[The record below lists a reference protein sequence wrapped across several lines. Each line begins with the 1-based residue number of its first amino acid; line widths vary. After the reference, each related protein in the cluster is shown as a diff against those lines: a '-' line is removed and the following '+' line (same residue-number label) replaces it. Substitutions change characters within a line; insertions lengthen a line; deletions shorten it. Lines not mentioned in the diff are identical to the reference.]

1 MTVPKQPPIISTP
14 FTRHDPARRGP
25 AGVIGSLLLHAVG
38 LVVLVRIAVQP
49 GVWDLFLPHASEP
62 VRVEHIGMV
71 ALPRSTTTPR
81 EPPKSGG
88 NDRVETAEPA
98 KAPPPIVAPATVP
111 TSIPVPSKAA
121 AVPQDEGGSGPLVG
135 GGGPTKG
142 VRPSYGDPRVWIPPG
157 LSVRGPKTNTERLDS
172 VVAADFQRLE
182 DSLTASTPAG
192 RKAGDWTV
200 TRDGKKYGID
210 QQYIH
215 FGKFSLPTA
224 ILALL
229 PINVQGN
236 PAALERARRLL
247 QIRGEIQEQAARM
260 QRDDDFRAAVQELR
274 QRKERER
281 AEKKAAAVQPVAPA
295 PVKP

>member
-1 MTVPKQPPIISTP
+1 MKVPKQPPIISTP
-14 FTRHDPARRGP
+14 FMRRDPARRGP

-38 LVVLVRIAVQP
+38 LVVLVRIAVEP
-49 GVWDLFLPHASEP
+49 SVWNLFLPLSHVP

-71 ALPRSTTTPR
+71 ALPRTTTPPHER
-81 EPPKSGG
+81 PKSGG
-88 NDRVETAEPA
+88 NDRVETTEPS

-111 TSIPVPSKAA
+111 TSIPAPAKAA
-121 AVPQDEGGSGPLVG
+121 SVPTDAGGSGPLVG

-142 VRPSYGDPRVWIPPG
+142 VRPSYDDPRVWIPPG
-157 LSVRGPKTNTERLDS
+157 ATVRGPKTNTERLDS
-172 VVAADFQRLE
+172 VVAAGLQQLE
-182 DSLTASTPAG
+182 DSLAAATPGG
-192 RKAGDWTV
+192 RKSGDWTV
-200 TRDGKKYGID
+200 TRNGKKYGID

-236 PAALERARRLL
+236 PVALERERRLS

-281 AEKKAAAVQPVAPA
+281 AEKKAAAAPPVAPA
-295 PVKP
+295 PIKP